1 MHARIDQL
9 LSVLDRE
16 PVDATVHSHLEQC
29 AGCGEQLAAH
39 THTTEQLR
47 ALSQLEPPKQA
58 WEQIAGR
65 LQLRTS
71 RSRWRSRPG
80 VAALAAGVLALTI
93 AFSEWG
99 NPQADISQSQL
110 MERSRELDWVYLDLP
125 QRPSVE
131 RPGLAVT
138 LDAIE
143 QRVQWLDWRL
153 SAAPES
159 ELNERQ
165 VRTLWNERVTLM
177 DSLIKLRY
185 AESERASF

>member
-29 AGCGEQLAAH
+29 AGCGEQLAAL
-39 THTTEQLR
+39 TTITEKLR
-47 ALSQLEPPKQA
+47 ALPQLEPPKQS
-58 WEQIAGR
+58 WQQISGR
-65 LQLRTS
+65 LQLS
-71 RSRWRSRPG
+71 PPRSRWRSRPG

-93 AFSEWG
+93 AGEWG
-99 NPQADISQSQL
+99 NPQADATRAQL
-110 MERSRELDWVYLDLP
+110 MERSRELDWMYFDMP
-125 QRPSVE
+125 QRPAVE

-138 LDAIE
+138 MDVIE
-143 QRVQWLDWRL
+143 QRVQYLDWRL

-159 ELNERQ
+159 DLNERQ

-185 AESERASF
+185 AESERAFF